1 MMRVDLESRLKAID
15 RQIER
20 SEREAKTASEKTD
33 AAIRRMD
40 KAELRME
47 KFDRR
52 LEATGKI
59 IQFGMKMLAESQQRH
74 KEMDFKINALIA
86 AQMRSEGRTLNT
98 SGK

>member
-59 IQFGMKMLAESQQRH
+59 IQFGMKMLVESQQRH
-74 KEMDFKINALIA
+74 KEMDFKISAPSRPKCGP
-86 AQMRSEGRTLNT
+86 RSRTLNT